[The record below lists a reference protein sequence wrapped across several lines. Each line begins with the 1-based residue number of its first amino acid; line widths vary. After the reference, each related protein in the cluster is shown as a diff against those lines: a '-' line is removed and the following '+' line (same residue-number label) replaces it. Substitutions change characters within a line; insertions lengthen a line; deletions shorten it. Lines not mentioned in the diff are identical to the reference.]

1 MKEPSQK
8 FQRDGFVIEV
18 YRSKGTAQI
27 VWRGESDS
35 RSPGEFI
42 NPIMKQLADDLH
54 GNEITLDLSTL
65 KYMNSATVAPLIA
78 SIKGFDELGTS
89 VLLLF
94 SDTDWQR
101 IHVSC
106 MRTIARTLKTV
117 KVELRGAIE

>member
-18 YRSKGTAQI
+18 YRSKGAAQI

-35 RSPGEFI
+35 RNPGDFI
-42 NPIMKQLADDLH
+42 NPIMKQLVDDLRD
-54 GNEITLDLSTL
+54 NEITLDLSTL

-117 KVELRGAIE
+117 KVELRGAT